1 MDSIYGCNLLLP
13 LLFPSSVFFL
23 PPSLPSHHTHTHKLE
38 VHEHQEVSGKAQWKE
53 LEEEEEEEEVIEESA
68 SEEEESEEDSVED

>member
-1 MDSIYGCNLLLP
+1 MYL
-13 LLFPSSVFFL
+13 L
-23 PPSLPSHHTHTHKLE
+23 PPSPLLLSSLPLPYTHKLE

-68 SEEEESEEDSVED
+68 SEEEESEEDSDED

>member
-1 MDSIYGCNLLLP
+1 MDAT
-13 LLFPSSVFFL
+13 SSFLSSSPL
-23 PPSLPSHHTHTHKLE
+23 PPSLPLFPPITHTHKLE

-68 SEEEESEEDSVED
+68 SEEEESEEDSDED

>member
-1 MDSIYGCNLLLP
+1 MQPPPSSP
-13 LLFPSSVFFL
+13 LL
-23 PPSLPSHHTHTHKLE
+23 PSLPLSPPITHTHKLE

-68 SEEEESEEDSVED
+68 SEEEESEEDSDED